1 VGAWRS
7 GGALGRSGAGA
18 AAAGV
23 GAIGAIGAIGA
34 VGAGCAAGRAP
45 SRRKSSTLAAKSA
58 FPSVLKNAPNANGIL
73 RKKDGGW
80 RDGFELLIHCS

>member
-1 VGAWRS
+1 M
-7 GGALGRSGAGA
+7 GA
-18 AAAGV
+18 AAAAVGATAVGV
-23 GAIGAIGAIGA
+23 GAVARWT
-34 VGAGCAAGRAP
+34 GCTSGPGRAP

-58 FPSVLKNAPNANGIL
+58 FPSVLKKAPNANGIL